1 MEQNELNGT
10 VISSSKHTKNYSCC
24 DIVKGFSGCLGG
36 LFIHLII
43 SSLYQW
49 GIINTYVTSYYK
61 VSSDPEI
68 TLEDNA
74 IVFPVMMV
82 SIGLMMRPGLIL
94 AKKFGTLPILY
105 ICNVVCSGCVF
116 FASYLKD
123 FGSNCFLRKVLL
135 LCME

>member
-1 MEQNELNGT
+1 M
-10 VISSSKHTKNYSCC
+10 ISSSKHVKKYSCC
-24 DIVKGFSGCLGG
+24 DLVKGFLGCFGG

-82 SIGLMMRPGLIL
+82 SIGLTMRIGLML
-94 AKKFGTLPILY
+94 AKQFGTLLVLY
-105 ICNVVCSGCVF
+105 ICNVACSGCVF
-116 FASYLKD
+116 FASYLSN
-123 FGSNCFLRKVLL
+123 FGSNCFLNKVSLPY
-135 LCME
+135 ME